1 MGWFICID
9 RVSMG
14 IIWASLIHMKAVS
27 RKFLPAIGSML
38 SAPGLAH
45 ACAVCLTGAGDD
57 PVTDAFNWSVLFL
70 MAAPYT
76 VVGAIAGW
84 LVYAK
89 RRSTVKAKI
98 ESDGQPLGSL
108 AMIQKE
114 SGR

>member
-1 MGWFICID
+1 LAW
-9 RVSMG
+9 
-14 IIWASLIHMKAVS
+14 LIQMNAVAK
-27 RKFLPAIGSML
+27 KFLPVLASML
-38 SAPGLAH
+38 LAPALAH

-89 RRSTVKAKI
+89 RRSTAKVST
-98 ESDGQPLGSL
+98 ETAGEPVGSL
-108 AMIQKE
+108 TLIQKE

>member
-1 MGWFICID
+1 ML
-9 RVSMG
+9 
-14 IIWASLIHMKAVS
+14 ASLNRMNELSK
-27 RKFLPAIGSML
+27 KFLPAIGSML
-38 SAPGLAH
+38 LAPALAH

-89 RRSTVKAKI
+89 RRSTAKAKT
-98 ESDGQPLGSL
+98 ESAGQPLTSL
-108 AMIQKE
+108 AMTQKE
-114 SGR
+114 SRR

>member
-1 MGWFICID
+1 ML
-9 RVSMG
+9 
-14 IIWASLIHMKAVS
+14 ASLIHMNAVS
-27 RKFLPAIGSML
+27 KRFLPAIVSML
-38 SAPGLAH
+38 LAPGLAH

-76 VVGAIAGW
+76 VVGAVAGW

-89 RRSTVKAKI
+89 RRTAKATT
-98 ESDGQPLGSL
+98 ESVDQPLGSL
-108 AMIQKE
+108 SMIQKE